1 MPLLSLAPLS
11 RRVTKGDVLHFLQ
24 TRGGIDRR
32 LVGRIEIEGSAALVE
47 VPEAWAERLV
57 RGLDGEQL
65 GDRRVR
71 VQRAGG
77 GEDASDPDR
86 EDHFSR
92 LLHLLELEGRAEE
105 RQTAERVQR
114 LPAGEAERSGLCLAG
129 LMLRDEYCGLG
140 GHWVVTL
147 GKRDRSRPLPWTRL
161 QAGAPVLLTG
171 EDTPGF
177 DARGVVSERGDDFVR
192 VALNQPE
199 PSEETS
205 GSFRLDLAPDDAAGQ
220 RQRTALEQARA
231 ARRDRLAELR
241 AILLDEATP
250 RFGDE
255 VPLVPL
261 DTGLNASQRE
271 AVRFALSARDVA
283 ILHGPPGTGKT
294 TTVVEVIRQAVRR
307 GDRVL
312 VCAPSNLAVDN
323 LLERLLAG
331 GERVVRLGHPA
342 RVLPELRAHTLDV
355 LVEEHSDSR
364 LARKFT
370 RDAFALFR
378 QASKWTRAK
387 PEPGAR
393 RDIRQEAR
401 ALLVDARRLEGQ
413 AIESVLGSAAILCAT
428 TTGLDAEVLGKRTFD
443 LAVIDEACQS
453 TEPGC
458 WIPLLR
464 SQRIILAGDHCQLPP
479 TVLSPEAAKQGFSV
493 SLLERLVA
501 RYGAAITRRLDV
513 QYRMHE
519 EIMGFSSLEFY
530 HGSLQADA
538 TVRGHRL
545 CDLPG
550 VAGCPL
556 TESPVEFI
564 DTAGAGYEEEV
575 EPDGE
580 SRRNEQ
586 EARLVER
593 KVRALLEAGVA
604 AEQMGVITPY
614 AAQVRRLRELLP
626 LPGLE
631 IDSVDGF
638 QGREKEAIVLSLV
651 RSNAEGEIGFLAD
664 VRRTNVALTRARRKV
679 LVIGDSATLSALPFY
694 QRLFEYFETIG
705 AYRTVWE
712 EEV

>member
-1 MPLLSLAPLS
+1 MLPIA
-11 RRVTKGDVLHFLQ
+11 
-24 TRGGIDRR
+24 
-32 LVGRIEIEGSAALVE
+32 
-47 VPEAWAERLV
+47 
-57 RGLDGEQL
+57 
-65 GDRRVR
+65 
-71 VQRAGG
+71 QRQ
-77 GEDASDPDR
+77 D
-86 EDHFSR
+86 DHFDR
-92 LLHLLELEGRAEE
+92 LLRLLELEARMEE
-105 RQTAERVQR
+105 RQARERLQR
-114 LPAGEAERSGLCLAG
+114 RPVAEAEQSGLCLAG
-129 LMLRDEYCGLG
+129 LVLRDEYCGLG
-140 GHWVVTL
+140 GRWVVTL

-161 QAGAPVLLTG
+161 QTGAPVLLTG
-171 EDTPGF
+171 ENPAPF
-177 DARGVVSERGDDFVR
+177 NARGVVSERGEDFLR
-192 VALNQPE
+192 VALNQAE
-199 PSEETS
+199 PADEAPASY
-205 GSFRLDLAPDDAAGQ
+205 RLDLAPDDAAEQ
-220 RQRTALEQARA
+220 RQRAALEQARS
-231 ARRDRLAELR
+231 ARRDRLTELR
-241 AILLDEATP
+241 AILLGEAVP
-250 RFGDE
+250 RFGEE
-255 VPLVPL
+255 VALVPL
-261 DTGLNASQRE
+261 DSGLNASQQE

-307 GDRVL
+307 GERVL

-323 LLERLLAG
+323 LLERLLAA
-331 GERVVRLGHPA
+331 GEKAVRLGHPA

-355 LVEEHSDSR
+355 LVEEHSDAR
-364 LARKFT
+364 LARKLR

-393 RDIRQEAR
+393 RDMRQEAR
-401 ALLVDARRLEGQ
+401 ALLADARHLESQ
-413 AIESVLGSAAILCAT
+413 AVESILGSVMILCAT
-428 TTGLDAEVLGKRTFD
+428 TTGLDPELLGKRTFD
-443 LAVIDEACQS
+443 LVIIDEACQS

-464 SQRIILAGDHCQLPP
+464 SQRLVLAGDPCQLPP
-479 TVLSPEAAKQGFSV
+479 TVLSPEAARQGFAV

-501 RYGAAITRRLDV
+501 QYGTEITRRLDV

-519 EIMGFSSLEFY
+519 DIMGFSSREFY
-530 HGSLQADA
+530 DGSLLADA
-538 TVRGHRL
+538 SVRGHRL
-545 CDLPG
+545 CDVPG
-550 VAGCPL
+550 VVQCPQ

-593 KVRALLEAGVA
+593 KVRALLEVGVA

-626 LPGLE
+626 IPGLE

-651 RSNAEGEIGFLAD
+651 RSNTEGEIGFLAD

-679 LVIGDSATLSALPFY
+679 LVIGDSATLSVLPFY
-694 QRLFEYFETIG
+694 QRLFEYFEAIG
-705 AYRTVWE
+705 AYRTVWDE
-712 EEV
+712 EI